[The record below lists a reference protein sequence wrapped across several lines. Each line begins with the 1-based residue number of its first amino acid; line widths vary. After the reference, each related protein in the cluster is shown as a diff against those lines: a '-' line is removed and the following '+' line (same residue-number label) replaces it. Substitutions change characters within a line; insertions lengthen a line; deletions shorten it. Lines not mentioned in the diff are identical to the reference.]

1 MENYEGIGL
10 ARRFEHAFF
19 HELWRN
25 CLGIGMG
32 MHGPKLPHQL
42 QQWRLLRNKF
52 LLLFDE
58 LLPIRLSLLSD
69 RLLPPWLPVVLSGK

>member
-32 MHGPKLPHQL
+32 MQ
-42 QQWRLLRNKF
+42 
-52 LLLFDE
+52 
-58 LLPIRLSLLSD
+58 
-69 RLLPPWLPVVLSGK
+69 